1 MPTRTE
7 FKLEEARF
15 FLRHVEHHWRNVP
28 EVDFYLS
35 AFVSAARSVTWVMVA
50 EFERTT
56 GWREWY
62 DAKNPD
68 PKVRALL
75 REMTN
80 LRNRSVKS
88 KPVRTRTT
96 ARVIVA
102 PEHLTPEVLAFLNGG
117 AKGQV
122 NLEALDPSNT
132 RFLLKQGEHVLAPV
146 TLEHAEHHLP
156 EFAGRDAKDVCS
168 EYLSEL
174 EALVAECVA
183 RFGA

>member
-1 MPTRTE
+1 MTSKTE

-28 EVDFYLS
+28 EIDFYLS
-35 AFVSAARSVTWVMVA
+35 AFISAARSVTWVMAA
-50 EFERTT
+50 EFGTKP

-62 DAKNPD
+62 DKKA
-68 PKVRALL
+68 PKPAVRALL
-75 REMTN
+75 RGMTN
-80 LRNRSVKS
+80 LRNRSVKAH
-88 KPVRTRTT
+88 PVRTRTT
-96 ARVIVA
+96 AKIIVA
-102 PEHLTPEVLAFLNGG
+102 PEHLTPEVLAFLEDG

-132 RFLLKQGEHVLAPV
+132 RFVLKQGERVLAPV

-168 EYLSEL
+168 EYLAEL
-174 EALVAECVA
+174 EALVNECIA
-183 RFGA
+183 KFAA